1 MCFSKHVFDT
11 VPVSDC
17 KSRAATSVIVPVQPP
32 ISGNLCYMEFLG
44 SSTGEKITSPVDDI
58 ALLLMQRSF
67 EKINS
72 PEYQNFLKNVL
83 TQLDNVK
90 QVSKPKMDDKQLLSF
105 IKSRHIQSA
114 SELQSWISYLSSQYE
129 LLKSDIDGRI
139 KEQLQ
144 QQQEQQQQQQQQQEQ
159 QQSTLV
165 QGASSAT

>member
-11 VPVSDC
+11 VPLSDC
-17 KSRAATSVIVPVQPP
+17 KSCPATSVTVAVQPP
-32 ISGNLCYMEFLG
+32 IAGNLCYMEFFG
-44 SSTGEKITSPVDDI
+44 SSTGEKITSPIDDI

-90 QVSKPKMDDKQLLSF
+90 QVSKPKMDDNQLLSF

-114 SELQSWISYLSSQYE
+114 SELQSWMSYLSSQYE
-129 LLKSDIDGRI
+129 LLKSDFDG
-139 KEQLQ
+139 KFEELKQ
-144 QQQEQQQQQQQQQEQ
+144 QQQQQQQQQEP
-159 QQSTLV
+159 QQSALV